1 MRSERNV
8 MIPMRDGTRLATDLY
23 TPDSAS
29 PYPLVLERTPYNK
42 ENATMMWSHT
52 HTYLLD
58 HGYAVAIQDTRG
70 RFASEGVWYPLL
82 DDGWGKNQD
91 GKDTIEWLAKHP
103 FCNGRIG
110 TFGGSYSGNT
120 QYLMAPT
127 RPAGLECMFVREGC
141 ADLTEEWVY
150 RGGVF
155 ELGLNLHWGTAQS
168 VDALANRI
176 RSLTRA
182 VDENMEE
189 VFDELPSLSNAYYA
203 DPFQWLRDFVSHPP
217 EDLAFW
223 DQWTFSKH
231 YPEVDVPILH
241 FGAWYD
247 IFIRA
252 TIANF
257 TGLSRNAAS
266 QKARSSQR
274 LFIGPWMHGPMVS
287 DNFMRRVGDLD
298 FGPEAIIDFNQL
310 VQHWFDHWL
319 KGKDNGLANEP
330 PITLFTMGSNTWK
343 KLAQWPPLGVQYVKY
358 YLHHGPSVGAP
369 SLNHG
374 ILGPAPPT
382 KAETP
387 DSFSYDPLQP
397 TRTIGGNT
405 LYAFSH
411 SKDLLPKNLEAADE
425 HMAELGL
432 QAGPRDQRPAE
443 GSCLTYTTEVL
454 EDDVEVTGPV
464 TVHLYISSTAE
475 DTDFV
480 AKLTDVWPDG
490 RSILITD
497 GIQRARYRNSK
508 LKPIPLKPGEPS
520 FIAIDLWATSNV
532 FRKGHRIRV
541 SITSSNFP
549 RYSRNL
555 NIWKVGGKA
564 QEAVVATNTVY
575 HDHKRP
581 SHIVLPIMPHA

>member
-1 MRSERNV
+1 MRCERNV

-23 TPDSAS
+23 TPDSAGS
-29 PYPLVLERTPYNK
+29 YPLVLERTPYNK

-52 HTYLLD
+52 HTYLLG

-82 DDGWGKNQD
+82 DDGWGTNQD
-91 GKDTIEWLAKHP
+91 GRDTIEWLAKHP

-127 RPAGLECMFVREGC
+127 RPAGLECMFVREAC

-203 DPFQWLRDFVSHPP
+203 DPFEWLRDFVSHPP

-223 DQWTFSKH
+223 DRWNFSKH

-287 DNFMRRVGDLD
+287 ANFMRRVGDLD
-298 FGPEAIIDFNQL
+298 FGPEAIIDFNQI

-319 KGKDNGLANEP
+319 KGEDNGLADEP
-330 PITLFTMGSNTWK
+330 PITLFTMGLNTWK
-343 KLAQWPPLGVQYVKY
+343 KHAQWPPPGVQYLKY
-358 YLHHGPSVGAP
+358 YLHHGPSVGLS

-374 ILGPAPPT
+374 ILSPAPPT

-387 DSFSYDPLQP
+387 DRFLYDPLQP

-405 LYAFSH
+405 LYALSH

-443 GSCLTYTTEVL
+443 DSCLTYTTEVL

-497 GIQRARYRNSK
+497 GIQRARYRDSK

-520 FIAIDLWATSNV
+520 SIAIDLWATSNV

-541 SITSSNFP
+541 SIASSNFP

-555 NIWKVGGKA
+555 NIWKVGAKA

-575 HDHKRP
+575 HDHERP
-581 SHIVLPIMPHA
+581 SCIVLPIMPHA